1 MPEALAPGALLAR
14 ERQHFARAHPRCS
27 ELARSGEPYFLYGVP
42 LHWMADWSTPHPL
55 FVERARGARLVCADG
70 IEHSDFCLADTA
82 AMFGHSPPALERA
95 LVRQAGRGLA
105 AMLPGDLAPE
115 VGELLAER
123 FGLPVWQLAL
133 SASDAVRFGIRWA
146 RAVTGRR
153 DILVFD
159 GCYHGT
165 VGDTLVDLRGGR
177 AVVRAS
183 LLGQVHD
190 TAATT
195 RVVDF
200 NDAVALESAL
210 ADRAVACVV
219 AEPALTNAGLVPPA
233 PGFLAR
239 LRESCSR
246 TGTLLLFDETHTLS
260 AGHGGLAR
268 EEGVLAD
275 LLVVGKS
282 IAGGVPCAV
291 YGVTRE
297 LAARMR
303 GAKDTAPP
311 GHSGIGTT
319 LSGSLLAFA
328 ALRATLSEVATG
340 AAHEH
345 MNERCAELAT
355 GIRQE
360 ISRRRLAWSVA
371 RIGARCELQFTPAPP
386 ANARDAIAAMDAPLE
401 RALHLFLLNRGL
413 LVTPFHNM
421 LLVSPDTAGEDVSRF
436 LFAFAQFLDEAQL
449 RCAAH

>member
-1 MPEALAPGALLAR
+1 VPEPLAPGALLAR
-14 ERQHFARAHPRCS
+14 ERQRFARAHPRCS
-27 ELARSGEPYFLYGVP
+27 ELARSGGPFFLYGVP
-42 LHWMADWSTPHPL
+42 LHWMADWATPHPL
-55 FVERARGARLVCADG
+55 FVESARGARLVCADG

-133 SASDAVRFGIRWA
+133 SASDAVRFCIRWA

-190 TAATT
+190 TAAST

-210 ADRAVACVV
+210 ADRGVACVV

-239 LRESCSR
+239 LREACSR
-246 TGTLLLFDETHTLS
+246 TGTLLLLDETHTLS
-260 AGHGGLAR
+260 AGHGGLAH
-268 EEGVLAD
+268 EEGVHPD

-291 YGVTRE
+291 YGVTQE
-297 LAARMR
+297 LAARMQ
-303 GAKDTAPP
+303 GAKDAAPP

-319 LSGSLLAFA
+319 LSGSLLALA

-345 MNERCAELAT
+345 MNERCAELAA
-355 GIRQE
+355 GMRQE
-360 ISRRRLAWSVA
+360 ISQRRLAWSVA
-371 RIGARCELQFTPAPP
+371 RIGARCELQFTPTPP
-386 ANARDAIAAMDAPLE
+386 ANARDAIAAMDATLE
-401 RALHLFLLNRGL
+401 QALHLFLLNRGL

-421 LLVSPDTAGEDVSRF
+421 LLVSPDTSGEDVSRF
-436 LFAFAQFLDEAQL
+436 LFAFTQFLDEAQL